1 MQQQRYSPRY
11 FKDMIVTFM
20 QIENIGF
27 NCFDYDKIVNLMA
40 QKLETYTEKFEH
52 RYLEVLSDSPDFIQK
67 YNQIVEPLF
76 KILDD
81 RDNKEKRKIM
91 LFYAII
97 RVGMTILKRNVKNV
111 VIYIQ

>member
-52 RYLEVLSDSPDFIQK
+52 RYLEVLSDSSDFIQK
-67 YNQIVEPLF
+67 YNQIVE
-76 KILDD
+76 
-81 RDNKEKRKIM
+81 
-91 LFYAII
+91 
-97 RVGMTILKRNVKNV
+97 TIKL
-111 VIYIQ
+111 